1 MDLQTVITIGGVFG
15 SIGSIIACIKTINS
29 ISNDGIN
36 KKINKVVSPMLKD
49 IKGSVDNINIQ
60 ILDSKKESDKREMQR
75 LRYEC
80 LCFASDLRK
89 GIAKTRQEYEEAV
102 RHREALERRQEY
114 EEVFRMEDSYYTL
127 INLYKIPNGYMH
139 EEMAYVHKQYQSL
152 LNI

>member
-15 SIGSIIACIKTINS
+15 SIGSIIACIKTIKS

-60 ILDSKKESDKREMQR
+60 ILESKKESDKREMQR

-89 GIAKTRQEYEEAV
+89 GIAKTRQEYEEI
-102 RHREALERRQEY
+102 
-114 EEVFRMEDSYYTL
+114 FRMEDSYYTL